1 MPISRRNS
9 RVMLALLIVLGSAY
23 SLAAGN
29 PPPAVAAS
37 GMPAHH
43 ASAAGK
49 ARPSAVPV
57 AVKPVDINRAS
68 TSELMSLPGLTA
80 QDASRIVAG
89 RPYGSKAE
97 LTTRS
102 VLPRATYEGVKGRI
116 VAKPVKGAT
125 GKPSKP

>member
-1 MPISRRNS
+1 MQISRWNPRT
-9 RVMLALLIVLGSAY
+9 VLALLLASVSAY

-29 PPPAVAAS
+29 STPAVSAS

-43 ASAAGK
+43 ASTAGK
-49 ARPSAVPV
+49 SRSPAVPV
-57 AVKPVDINRAS
+57 AGKPVDINRAS
-68 TSELMSLPGLTA
+68 TSELMALPGISA
-80 QDASRIVAG
+80 EDASRIVAG

-125 GKPSKP
+125 GRPSKP